1 MEWEEEPMEQR
12 IRVGKKVGASRE
24 CDFTESKKTGK
35 QRSAKQLLLL
45 THKHRCLVQY
55 ARVYRRT

>member
-1 MEWEEEPMEQR
+1 MEQR